1 MTNLMYP
8 KYFKRVMDIVFTLIV
23 LVMASWLILLIILCY
38 WISFSLPVFFVQERI
53 GKDEKVIRLI
63 KFRTLKVGD
72 GPLGTRRFLLGDVL
86 RFTSLD
92 ELPQLINI
100 LQGDMSIV
108 GPRPLPVEY
117 LALYTVEQRRR
128 HNVLPGVTGMAQVN
142 GRHSI
147 TWNRKFEF
155 DLYYIDHLSFILDL
169 KIMIKTIVLILS
181 FKKDVSLEEEKMK

>member
-8 KYFKRVMDIVFTLIV
+8 KYFKRVLDLVFTLIV

-63 KFRTLKVGD
+63 KFRTLKVDD
-72 GPLGTRRFLLGDVL
+72 GALGTRRFLLGDVL

-100 LQGDMSIV
+100 LRGDMSIV

-117 LALYTVEQRRR
+117 LSLYTVEQRRR